1 MRRCARSVALSLL
14 LLLCHAPLG
23 AQLAPVGTPRGVLRL
38 EIGGAFES
46 ADRRLFDGT
55 TEDYL
60 ADFGSKA
67 LGQDRLPFLAS
78 ADSILGQIV
87 SAPAFRMNLGRQR
100 ARGQLTIGTAILGA
114 SLGLTSRI
122 TLFAHVP
129 LVTTR
134 VQANLRLDS
143 TTADAGINPAHP
155 FNGDPAGQQ
164 QAAIFFTSFTAALST
179 LDANIANGNYAG
191 NPALDSLARATSAE
205 GALLRDQLLAVT
217 SDPALAS
224 ELLPTMSSSAGMAI
238 MSRVT
243 NLQSTLST
251 LSVSGFVEAPVL
263 AGQRLTDPEF
273 TDLIANP
280 NGRIA
285 AFPIAEAKISR
296 PGDMDVGATFT
307 LLDDFDRPG
316 TTGGARLAL
325 TALLRLPTGTRDNPD
340 NLVDVGTGNGRYEAG
355 VSAAADLG
363 RGSIGAR
370 FEAGYL
376 MRFSSLRVRRVPPP
390 SEPYPEAF
398 RLTNVNYDAGDVIT
412 AGVRPYLRLAR
423 SLALVGSAEY
433 WRTGADNVTYS
444 DSKSALPGIPAS
456 VLAQDSKRSALAVGA
471 GLSYVGRSGGN
482 CEARSKCG
490 WPIDAELRVRTV
502 AYATGG
508 RVPKYLSTT
517 FGIRWHHRLWK

>member
-1 MRRCARSVALSLL
+1 MRRCARPVALL
-14 LLLCHAPLG
+14 LLLLVNAPLA
-23 AQLAPVGTPRGVLRL
+23 AQLAPVGAPRGVLRL
-38 EIGGAFES
+38 EIRGTFES

-60 ADFGSKA
+60 ADFGSNA

-87 SAPAFRMNLGRQR
+87 SLPAFRMNLGREK
-100 ARGQLTIGTAILGA
+100 ARGQLTIGTATLGS
-114 SLGLTSRI
+114 SLGITSRI
-122 TLFAHVP
+122 TIFASVP

-143 TTADAGINPAHP
+143 ANADAGINPAHP

-164 QAAIFFTSFTAALST
+164 QAANFFTSFTAALST
-179 LDANIANGNYAG
+179 LDANIANGSYAG
-191 NPALDSLARATSAE
+191 NPSLDSLARATSAE
-205 GALLRDQLLAVT
+205 AALLRDQLLAVT

-224 ELLPTMSSSAGMAI
+224 EFLPPISSTAGMTI
-238 MSRVT
+238 TGRVT
-243 NLQSTLST
+243 TLQSTLST

-263 AGQRLTDPEF
+263 ADQRLTDPEF
-273 TDLIANP
+273 AGFVSNP

-285 AFPIAEAKISR
+285 AFPIAETKLSR
-296 PGDMDVGATFT
+296 PGDMDVGATYT
-307 LLDDFDRPG
+307 LLDHFDRPG

-325 TALLRLPTGTRDNPD
+325 TAQLRLPTGTRDNPD
-340 NLVDVGTGNGRYEAG
+340 NLLDVGTGNGRYEAG
-355 VSAAADLG
+355 VSAAGDLG
-363 RGSIGAR
+363 KGRIGAR

-376 MRFSSLRVRRVPPP
+376 MRFSSLRVRRVSAP

-412 AGVRPYLRLAR
+412 AGVSPFLRLAR
-423 SLALVGSAEY
+423 GLALVGSAEY
-433 WRTGADNVTYS
+433 WRTGADDVTYS
-444 DSKSALPGIPAS
+444 DGKSALPGISAG
-456 VLAQDSKRSALAVGA
+456 VMAQDSKRSALAVGA

-482 CEARSKCG
+482 CEARGKCG
-490 WPIDAELRVRTV
+490 WPIEVDLRVRTV
-502 AYATGG
+502 AHATGG

-517 FGIRWHHRLWK
+517 FGIRWHHRLWR